1 MDFENQIFNLKQKDK
16 MKNKNSN
23 LTQNPPFCKTDVSG
37 SAFSIHDLKCGNI
50 LNYDTAEGE
59 TSPTVIDWQDLKW
72 LTEDPKGFNL
82 VHSGI
87 DLTEDVFCVNGF
99 VETYRSEF
107 TVKYE
112 FKEFV
117 EIEMVWNKTFGWRLK
132 YLQIVIPVKYFHE
145 FQNFYY
151 SLTGVMLSLS

>member
-1 MDFENQIFNLKQKDK
+1 MELKSNGGLNKQFFNENFNPALRQT
-16 MKNKNSN
+16 N
-23 LTQNPPFCKTDVSG
+23 VSG

-59 TSPTVIDWQDLKW
+59 NLPTVIDWQDLKW

-87 DLTEDVFCVNGF
+87 ELSEDVFCVNGF

-112 FKEFV
+112 FKDFV

-132 YLQIVIPVKYFHE
+132 YLQIVIPIKYFHE
-145 FQNFYY
+145 FQNFYFC
-151 SLTGVMLSLS
+151 LTGVMLSLS